1 MVIAT
6 VDRRTGKL
14 KTSPDII
21 SRGFIYMK
29 DNVELVQKSR
39 QLVQNIFDKRDI
51 STPPSSAIIK
61 TRMRDDVANYLFKVT
76 KRSPI
81 VLPVV
86 IEV

>member
-1 MVIAT
+1 MAIAT
-6 VDRRTGKL
+6 IDKRTGKL
-14 KTSPDII
+14 KVSPDII

-39 QLVQNIFDKRDI
+39 QIVQNIFDKRDI
-51 STPPSSAIIK
+51 STPANSLIIK
-61 TRMRDDVANYLFKVT
+61 TRVRDELANYLFKVT
-76 KRSPI
+76 KRNPI